1 MKTDF
6 SAVKDLF
13 AEKGLVITEKQY
25 SLLSEYADFLV
36 EYNEKVNLTADRK
49 SVV

>member
-13 AEKGLVITEKQY
+13 AEKDLIITEKQY
-25 SLLSEYADFLV
+25 SLLSE
-36 EYNEKVNLTADRK
+36 
-49 SVV
+49 